1 MKYFTRKDIF
11 KAAAKEAGI
20 SQEFM
25 EVIFK
30 NLFQTVRSYLVNPLD
45 NWKGILLNKF
55 IKIYLQPTAVRDK
68 RFFYKKDILEQIH
81 KNLEK
86 DEQEKKRKTKHE

>member
-20 SQEFM
+20 SPEFM
-25 EVIFK
+25 ECIVK

-45 NWKGILLNKF
+45 NWKGVLLNKF
-55 IKIYLQPTAVRDK
+55 IRIYLQPTAVRDK
-68 RFFYKKDILEQIH
+68 RFSYRKDILEQVH
-81 KNLEK
+81 KKLEE
-86 DEQEKKRKTKHE
+86 DEQKKKRKTEHE